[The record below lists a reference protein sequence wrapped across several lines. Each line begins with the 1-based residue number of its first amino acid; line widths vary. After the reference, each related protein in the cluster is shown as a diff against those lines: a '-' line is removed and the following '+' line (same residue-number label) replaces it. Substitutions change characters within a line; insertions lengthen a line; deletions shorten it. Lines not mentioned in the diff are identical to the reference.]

1 MMKENKVL
9 KIAAA
14 SMIAAG
20 LSMKTVHADEINMK
34 YARKEPVKEEI
45 MMKFSNEIREGFGKD
60 TMKSIERIEFSIPTP
75 STKTATEEYISKAGQ
90 QNYAVREISANQTIE
105 YYDFKITL
113 YRFSY
118 TFKEISATFI
128 ITAGED
134 EWKEDVKLKEEKF
147 VDYID
152 HDNEKIWRLKIK
164 LDQVKGEEG
173 KVVVN
178 LMRNAISQDQ
188 IGKPENKE

>member
-1 MMKENKVL
+1 MKESKVL
-9 KIAAA
+9 KIAAT

-34 YARKEPVKEEI
+34 YAKKEPVKEEI
-45 MMKFSNEIREGFGKD
+45 IMKFNSEIRDEFVKDMMKS
-60 TMKSIERIEFSIPTP
+60 MKKIEFLIPTP
-75 STKTATEEYISKAGQ
+75 STKTATEEYILRD
-90 QNYAVREISANQTIE
+90 QNYAVREMRVNQTIQ
-105 YYDFKITL
+105 YYNFKITL
-113 YRFSY
+113 YCFSY

-134 EWKEDVKLKEEKF
+134 EWKEKVKLKEEKF

-164 LDQVKGEEG
+164 LDQVKGEER
-173 KVVVN
+173 KVVIN
-178 LMRNAISQDQ
+178 LMEKAISPDQ
-188 IGKPENKE
+188 VGKP

>member
-1 MMKENKVL
+1 MMKESKVL
-9 KIAAA
+9 KIAAT

-45 MMKFSNEIREGFGKD
+45 MMKFSNEIKEGFGKD

-75 STKTATEEYISKAGQ
+75 STKTATEEYVLRGD
-90 QNYAVREISANQTIE
+90 QNYAIREIRVNQTIQ
-105 YYDFKITL
+105 YYNFKITL
-113 YRFSY
+113 YSFSY

-134 EWKEDVKLKEEKF
+134 EWKENVKLKEEKF

-173 KVVVN
+173 KVVIN
-178 LMRNAISQDQ
+178 LMKKAISPDQ